1 MLRFLLAFILVL
13 TVAPALADDF
23 ASPWSSGQKSRARL
37 VAGGEMSAGHY
48 RAGLEVELAPAT
60 ITYWR
65 NPGEAGLPPSL
76 SFEGSDNVASVNIR
90 FPAPQKLSEGGIS
103 ANGYEKNVTFL
114 LEITAVDAS
123 LPVRLNYHFDYAV
136 CEKLCLPAQASGML
150 SLPHVRSPYA
160 GDLDAAE
167 AKIPKPQPLGAQVD
181 LSIVSVAPEQGL
193 AKPAFLI
200 DITAPAAAELFAEVP
215 EPLFATL
222 EPMSSRRFR
231 LRFDPVPP
239 ATDLGAQVVRLT
251 LVSGAQAIET
261 QIRLD
266 GRPVTP

>member
-1 MLRFLLAFILVL
+1 MLRLLVAFIFVL
-13 TVAPALADDF
+13 TSPALADEF
-23 ASPWSSGQKSRARL
+23 STPWSSGQKSRARL
-37 VAGGEMSAGHY
+37 VAGGELSAGHY
-48 RAGLEVELAPAT
+48 RAGIEVELAPAA

-76 SFEGSDNVASVNIR
+76 SFEGSDNLASVSMR
-90 FPAPQKLSEGGIS
+90 FPAPERLLESGIM
-103 ANGYEKNVTFL
+103 ANGYEKTVIFP
-114 LEITAVDAS
+114 LEIVALDSS
-123 LPVRLNYHFDYAV
+123 LPVRLNYRFDYAV

-150 SLPHVRSPYA
+150 SLPHMSGPHA

-167 AKIPKPQPLGAQVD
+167 AKIPKPQPLGAQAA

>member
-1 MLRFLLAFILVL
+1 MLRFMLAFILVL
-13 TVAPALADDF
+13 TAPALADDF

-76 SFEGSDNVASVNIR
+76 SFEGSDNVASVSMR
-90 FPAPQKLSEGGIS
+90 FPAPERLLESGIM
-103 ANGYEKNVTFL
+103 ANGYEKTVIFP
-114 LEITAVDAS
+114 LEIVALDSS
-123 LPVRLNYHFDYAV
+123 LPVRLNYRFDYAV

-150 SLPHVRSPYA
+150 SLPHMSGPYA

-167 AKIPKPQPLGAQVD
+167 AKIPLLQPLAADSD
-181 LSIVSVAPEQGL
+181 LSVLSVHPEGSKQ
-193 AKPAFLI
+193 KPAFLI
-200 DITAPAAAELFAEVP
+200 DIRAPAAAELFAEVP

-222 EPMSSRRFR
+222 EPVSPRRFR